1 MMATGFCACGFFV
14 FTGVQHQRKK
24 DNFLEPTD

>member
-1 MMATGFCACGFFV
+1 MATGTTACGFFV
-14 FTGVQHQRKK
+14 FTSVQQQRKK